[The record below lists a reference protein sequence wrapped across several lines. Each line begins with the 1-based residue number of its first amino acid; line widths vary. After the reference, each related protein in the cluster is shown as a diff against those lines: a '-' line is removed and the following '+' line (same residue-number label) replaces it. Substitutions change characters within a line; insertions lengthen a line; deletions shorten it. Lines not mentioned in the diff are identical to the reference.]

1 MKTVFNYTR
10 IMFVAMAA
18 MAVFTSCTKNEDDY
32 IASSLR
38 SSDWQGK
45 ITEYYQNRWGING
58 SEYSTVMGF
67 ESKDYHYTSGRG
79 YELDYKTSSPKEN
92 YAFCTFKW
100 FIVDGDITIIYDD
113 DKWNPTYI
121 VDYQLRGNSFYGY
134 IYNAS
139 DRRVVFQ
146 EIQTHPVT
154 CKAVHH
160 GNNIFLQ
167 LVNPVF
173 LCRRRIQIHIES
185 LPGQVDIID
194 CRIRSC
200 KLTA

>member
-1 MKTVFNYTR
+1 METVFNYTKM
-10 IMFVAMAA
+10 MFVAM
-18 MAVFTSCTKNEDDY
+18 MTMVVFTGCTKDEDGY

-100 FIVDGDITIIYDD
+100 FIVDGEITIIYDD

-121 VDYQLRGNSFYGY
+121 VDYQLSGNSFYGY
-134 IYNAS
+134 IYNGS
-139 DRRVVFQ
+139 DRKIQFDLEKTKFTEWDYYKRKGYHDFTTGYHAAQLDDKDAVSVANGIFA
-146 EIQTHPVT
+146 EIL
-154 CKAVHH
+154 KSK
-160 GNNIFLQ
+160 
-167 LVNPVF
+167 
-173 LCRRRIQIHIES
+173 E
-185 LPGQVDIID
+185 
-194 CRIRSC
+194 
-200 KLTA
+200 

>member
-121 VDYQLRGNSFYGY
+121 VDYQLRGDSFYGFF
-134 IYNAS
+134 YNGS
-139 DRRVVFQ
+139 DRKIQFDLGKTKFTEWDYYRKNGSRYLNTDYRAVRLKNKDGVSVANGIFA
-146 EIQTHPVT
+146 EILNNS
-154 CKAVHH
+154 VH
-160 GNNIFLQ
+160 
-167 LVNPVF
+167 
-173 LCRRRIQIHIES
+173 
-185 LPGQVDIID
+185 
-194 CRIRSC
+194 
-200 KLTA
+200 

>member
-1 MKTVFNYTR
+1 MKTVFNYTK

-18 MAVFTSCTKNEDDY
+18 MVVFTACTTNEDDY
-32 IASSLR
+32 IAASLR

-67 ESKDYHYTSGRG
+67 ESNDAYYTSGRG

-121 VDYQLRGNSFYGY
+121 IDYQMKGNNFYGY
-134 IYNAS
+134 IYNGTG
-139 DRRVVFQ
+139 RRVYFDL
-146 EIQTHPVT
+146 EKTTFTDWEYYRGRGTHYLTSGYRAAKLKNKDGVSV
-154 CKAVHH
+154 AN
-160 GNNIFLQ
+160 GIFA
-167 LVNPVF
+167 
-173 LCRRRIQIHIES
+173 
-185 LPGQVDIID
+185 DILK
-194 CRIRSC
+194 S
-200 KLTA
+200 KE

>member
-1 MKTVFNYTR
+1 MFNYTR
-10 IMFVAMAA
+10 ILFVVMAA

-45 ITEYYQNRWGING
+45 ITEYYQNRWGVNG

-113 DKWNPTYI
+113 DKWNPTYRVSKTLYYTLSAI
-121 VDYQLRGNSFYGY
+121 PFESCALFLLLMPVLGICLVFKSQKKTNCIFFVKCLVVLLFIY
-134 IYNAS
+134 IFVLS
-139 DRRVVFQ
+139 KT
-146 EIQTHPVT
+146 THVT
-154 CKAVHH
+154 
-160 GNNIFLQ
+160 
-167 LVNPVF
+167 
-173 LCRRRIQIHIES
+173 E
-185 LPGQVDIID
+185 
-194 CRIRSC
+194 
-200 KLTA
+200 